1 MCASSRSNYCI
12 SIHLARRREAAG
24 PCVFMVRPSVCTYV
38 ISINIYSAM
47 FCRSGRTCGF
57 CFPSRLAVDLLSRVR
72 DAGGLSVS
80 SGPRIPSGC
89 RCVFID
95 SPHAHNA
102 EGSCCFLSA
111 FALWVFIWTLKTHLM
126 STTTNSRRS
135 VHTEWQRFFSSQ
147 TPFFFSN
154 CKLAVCFC
162 FLYPEPEVWLFKAAR
177 GSESHK
183 DLELQTLVGKSHS
196 YFNTS
201 GNLA

>member
-12 SIHLARRREAAG
+12 SIHLPRRREAAG
-24 PCVFMVRPSVCTYV
+24 PCVFTVRPSVCTYA

-57 CFPSRLAVDLLSRVR
+57 GFPSRLAVRLLSRVR

-89 RCVFID
+89 GCVFID

-102 EGSCCFLSA
+102 EGGCCFLSA
-111 FALWVFIWTLKTHLM
+111 FALWVFIWTLKTHLV
-126 STTTNSRRS
+126 STTTNSRSS
-135 VHTEWQRFFSSQ
+135 VHTEWQRFYSSQ
-147 TPFFFSN
+147 TPFLIPTANSLFVFVFYIRNQRFDCLKQLEAPRVTKTRS
-154 CKLAVCFC
+154 CKLWWEKV
-162 FLYPEPEVWLFKAAR
+162 
-177 GSESHK
+177 
-183 DLELQTLVGKSHS
+183 S

-201 GNLA
+201 GNSA